1 MSQYMSKLRNIAR
14 DHCANWNV
22 GKCLGCMVRHSEG
35 NRIVNVIDSDMAG
48 EDCIVGKGG
57 QDFEEVVI
65 PGITDERQRSK
76 AKISRRIS

>member
-1 MSQYMSKLRNIAR
+1 
-14 DHCANWNV
+14 
-22 GKCLGCMVRHSEG
+22 MVRHSEG

-48 EDCIVGKGG
+48 KDCIVEKGCKY
-57 QDFEEVVI
+57 FEEVVI